1 MHPLETFST
10 ETDEGHQSN
19 NGHNLNN
26 TTTLKNS
33 NYQRHHHHHRDNHLH
48 LKSKWQKWEAGC
60 LQKIKCLL
68 PDWNTSHQKHEVL
81 ILSSKL
87 IKSVKGFHKLK
98 LKFLINVS
106 SKRGFIFLQKVHK
119 LRLTQNKFT
128 EIKLTTQKAFCVH
141 QILSDI
147 NNIIT

>member
-33 NYQRHHHHHRDNHLH
+33 NYQRHHCHLH
-48 LKSKWQKWEAGC
+48 LKSKWQKWEGC

-128 EIKLTTQKAFCVH
+128 EIKLTTQRAFCVR

-147 NNIIT
+147 NINIIT

>member
-33 NYQRHHHHHRDNHLH
+33 NYQRHHHRDNHLH
-48 LKSKWQKWEAGC
+48 LKSKW
-60 LQKIKCLL
+60 QKIKCLL

-128 EIKLTTQKAFCVH
+128 EIKLTTQRAFCAR
-141 QILSDI
+141 QILSNI
-147 NNIIT
+147 NINIIT